1 MLNSQNCFKPNFLKT
16 GVKNENRNVTC
27 DQKLSSASVPLCF
40 SSESSLKSL

>member
-27 DQKLSSASVPLCF
+27 DQKLSYYVKYFLIHTPVF
-40 SSESSLKSL
+40 FV